1 MSVFRLF
8 ALFIAVCLGF
18 ASGSG
23 FVEEGLSSEIWM
35 GVYINGV
42 KVGFS
47 HFQEEKVNRDGK
59 ELIKTTNE
67 SRMSISRL
75 GGNPVELVTIEE
87 SLYTADEKPL
97 ESRLRTRMSQTEI
110 MILAQIEPEKI
121 RFYLEGELVK
131 EVAYTEEFYLGVPLD
146 KLMRQDGL
154 VPGKSFKLKILDPL
168 VYGLS
173 DCHVS
178 IVAEEE
184 TLILGEKM
192 KLWHVRSELSS
203 VIPVVVEEWLD
214 EKGEVYKSVTEA
226 GFLST
231 TSIRMSKEKALEA
244 GSLNFDIAFSSII
257 LSNRDLGDPLQ
268 VRSMTV
274 RLSGLPVDK
283 LKGFPWDQVSQKI
296 LQEENDHIVIKT
308 TSKLVLEEEA
318 PVLPLSTD
326 ALAQALT
333 STVFCQSDD
342 ADITA
347 LARKIVGEEKNS
359 WRAAKKIAEWINLNL
374 TPNYDVGFASAK
386 EIMQNREG
394 DCSEHAVLFVALCRA
409 VGLPA
414 RAAIGVMYA
423 DGFFAY
429 HMWPEVYVGD
439 WVSLDPKWLARD
451 EDSGDYCTD
460 ATHIKFGHSYLD
472 ENMYQE
478 ILTSTSQIIGRLKLE
493 ILDYSR

>member
-1 MSVFRLF
+1 MPVCRLF
-8 ALFIAVCLGF
+8 ALFIAVSLCF
-18 ASGSG
+18 SSGSN
-23 FVEEGLSSEIWM
+23 FAEEGLSSETWM

-47 HFQEEKVNRDGK
+47 HFQEEKVNRGGK
-59 ELIKTTNE
+59 ELIKVTNE
-67 SRMSISRL
+67 SRMSVSRL

-121 RFYLEGELVK
+121 RFYLGGELVK
-131 EVAYTEEFYLGVPLD
+131 EVAYAEEFYLGVPMD
-146 KLMRQDGL
+146 KLMREDGL
-154 VPGKSFKLKILDPL
+154 GPGKSFKFKILDPL
-168 VYGLS
+168 VYALS

-178 IVAEEE
+178 IVGEEE
-184 TLILGEKM
+184 TLILGKKK
-192 KLWHVRSELSS
+192 KLWHVRSEISS

-244 GSLNFDIAFSSII
+244 GSLNFDIAFSSIF

-274 RLSGLPVDK
+274 RLSGLSVDK

-296 LQEENDHIVIKT
+296 LQEEKDHVVIKT
-308 TSKLVLEEEA
+308 TSKLVQEEEA
-318 PVLPLSTD
+318 PTLPLSTD

-342 ADITA
+342 ADIAA

-386 EIMQNREG
+386 EILENREG

-451 EDSGDYCTD
+451 EDSGDYYTD

-478 ILTSTSQIIGRLKLE
+478 MLTSTYEIIGRLKLE

>member
-1 MSVFRLF
+1 MRVFRLIV
-8 ALFIAVCLGF
+8 LYIVGCLVF
-18 ASGSG
+18 ASLT
-23 FVEEGLSSEIWM
+23 VVAEEDLASETWM

-47 HFQEEKVNRDGK
+47 HFQEVKVNRDG
-59 ELIKTTNE
+59 EQLIKATNE
-67 SRMSISRL
+67 SRMRVSRL

-97 ESRLRTRMSQTEI
+97 ESRLRTLMSQTETL
-110 MILAQIEPEKI
+110 ILAQIGPEKI
-121 RFYLEGELVK
+121 RFYMGGELVK
-131 EVAYTEEFYLGVPLD
+131 EVAYSEEFYLGVPLE
-146 KLMRQDGL
+146 KLMQDGL
-154 VPGKSFKLKILDPL
+154 ASGKSFKVKILDPL
-168 VYGLS
+168 AYALS

-178 IVAEEE
+178 VVGEEE
-184 TLILGEKM
+184 TLILGEKL

-214 EKGEVYKSVTEA
+214 EKGEVYKSVTDA

-231 TSIRMSKEKALEA
+231 TSIRMSKEKALEP

-257 LSNRDLGDPLQ
+257 LSDRDLGDPLQ
-268 VRSMTV
+268 VRSMTAK
-274 RLSGLPVDK
+274 LSGLPMDK

-296 LQEENDHIVIKT
+296 VQEEKDHVVIRT
-308 TSKLVLEEEA
+308 TSKLVQEKEA
-318 PVLPLSTD
+318 PLLPLSSD
-326 ALAQALT
+326 SLAPALAA
-333 STVFCQSDD
+333 TVFCQSDD
-342 ADITA
+342 ADIAA

-359 WRAAKKIAEWINLNL
+359 WRAAKKIAEWIDQNL
-374 TPNYDVGFASAK
+374 TPNYDVGFASAR
-386 EIMQNREG
+386 EIMENREG

-409 VGLPA
+409 VGLPS
-414 RAAIGVMYA
+414 RAAVGIMYA

-451 EDSGDYCTD
+451 EGSGEYCTD

-478 ILTSTSQIIGRLKLE
+478 LLTSTSEIIGRLKLE
-493 ILDYSR
+493 ILDHSR